1 MGLSS
6 ADMSLHLPSPLEV
19 ASGQADGKPME
30 LLAFIILGHLSLFLP
45 AGISM
50 CCEVVHN
57 PPEGEE
63 VKQEGEFIHR
73 FTIKQ
78 CSVCGSFCWFTV
90 SRAHRNLS
98 YAKLTSESSKLLSSF
113 DFSNA
118 DHS

>member
-1 MGLSS
+1 MGLNS
-6 ADMSLHLPSPLEV
+6 ADTSLHSPSPLEV
-19 ASGQADGKPME
+19 GGKPME
-30 LLAFIILGHLSLFLP
+30 LLAVITSGHLLFFLP

-57 PPEGEE
+57 PPEWDE

-73 FTIKQ
+73 FTIEQ
-78 CSVCGSFCWFTV
+78 CFVCGSFCWFTV
-90 SRAHRNLS
+90 SRADRNLS
-98 YAKLTSESSKLLSSF
+98 YAKFSPESFKFPSFSNSF